1 MFQINADFRLM
12 HPNVKVTNF
21 SADVIL
27 QVYEKYSAKANNNTK
42 SFDDEEPDWDKMTTA
57 HITLLKL
64 LPPTAKGRKKSER
77 DGVVSAIDRLI
88 LFHKTGTPLDNAPIK
103 TAQPCLLAV
112 GPNKAAIS
120 SYFIAV
126 EKKVLPIDATDS
138 SAAFDTLFKCH
149 FVFNTNFDTNLSMY
163 YNFLQEFYYKMESNV
178 RFTARMREVR
188 AWLTQI

>member
-1 MFQINADFRLM
+1 PHNEERAQGQLIFLRNACPKTQKKEILLALEDTFNIRRSAPERIFEDFPRFLDTPYLINADFRLM
-12 HPNVKVTNF
+12 HPNIKVTNF
-21 SADVIL
+21 SAD
-27 QVYEKYSAKANNNTK
+27 
-42 SFDDEEPDWDKMTTA
+42 
-57 HITLLKL
+57 
-64 LPPTAKGRKKSER
+64 
-77 DGVVSAIDRLI
+77 
-88 LFHKTGTPLDNAPIK
+88 TGTPLDNAPIK